1 MTEGFYEQLGVGV
14 DATTAEIR
22 AAFAARVAQILKRR
36 RAIADQGGDPT
47 PLDLTRVQ
55 LDEAHTVLI
64 DPARRRRYDALRAIA
79 ADGLPTGPEAEAEL
93 WRRAAGALVSP
104 AAGAAAEL
112 VRVATNLKVGALSPV
127 PRPPARDMERTA
139 PIPGRA
145 RPIAPHAEV
154 TSNTSSDRTGSAS
167 DRTGSASGRTGSA
180 RTTTASSRPTV
191 TDKPAAARPSAADR
205 PSGGDDRVVPLHAG
219 ATTAPRPSEPGLRVV
234 DGTRTGS
241 APVVVMPTA
250 AARPA
255 PATDPGRPRTP
266 PKTLSAE
273 DLARLVDQQG
283 WSGALFRSVR
293 EARGIPLQALSDTTR
308 ISSRYLEAIEA
319 EAQDALPSTT
329 FVRGYVREIARQL
342 GLDEEAAVAGYVRR
356 LKA

>member
-47 PLDLTRVQ
+47 PLDLTRHQ

-79 ADGLPTGPEAEAEL
+79 ADGLPTGPDAEPEL
-93 WRRAAGALVSP
+93 WRRAAGALVVP

-127 PRPPARDMERTA
+127 PRPPANREVERTVTMHGGSKA
-139 PIPGRA
+139 GPSQAGGSRPS
-145 RPIAPHAEV
+145 PIAPHAD
-154 TSNTSSDRTGSAS
+154 TTAT
-167 DRTGSASGRTGSA
+167 ASGRT
-180 RTTTASSRPTV
+180 ASSRT
-191 TDKPAAARPSAADR
+191 PAN
-205 PSGGDDRVVPLHAG
+205 DRVVPLHAG
-219 ATTAPRPSEPGLRVV
+219 ATTSPRPSEPGLRVV
-234 DGTRTGS
+234 DNPRSGS

-250 AARPA
+250 PARPG
-255 PATDPGRPRTP
+255 PPTDPGRPRATP
-266 PKTLSAE
+266 KPLSAE
-273 DLARLVDQQG
+273 DLARLIDQQG
-283 WSGALFRSVR
+283 WSGALFKAVR

-308 ISSRYLEAIEA
+308 ISGRYLEAIEA

-356 LKA
+356 LKG

>member
-14 DATTAEIR
+14 DASTAEIR
-22 AAFAARVAQILKRR
+22 AAFASRVSQILKRR
-36 RAIADQGGDPT
+36 RAIADQGGDPS
-47 PLDLTRVQ
+47 PLDLTRNQ

-79 ADGLPTGPEAEAEL
+79 ADGLPTGPDAEAEL

-127 PRPPARDMERTA
+127 PRPPANREMERTVTM
-139 PIPGRA
+139 PGRA
-145 RPIAPHAEV
+145 RPATPIAPQRGPIAPQREV
-154 TSNTSSDRTGSAS
+154 TSNTASAK
-167 DRTGSASGRTGSA
+167 
-180 RTTTASSRPTV
+180 TTTASGRPA
-191 TDKPAAARPSAADR
+191 PP
-205 PSGGDDRVVPLHAG
+205 PDDRVVPLHAG
-219 ATTAPRPSEPGLRVV
+219 ATTSPRPSEPGLRVV

-250 AARPA
+250 PTRQA
-255 PATDPGRPRTP
+255 PATDPGRPRMP
-266 PKTLSAE
+266 PKPLSAE
-273 DLARLVDQQG
+273 DLARLIDQQG
-283 WSGALFRSVR
+283 WSGALFKSVR
-293 EARGIPLQALSDTTR
+293 EARGISLQALSDTTR
-308 ISSRYLEAIEA
+308 ISGRYLEAIEA

-356 LKA
+356 LKT